1 MKNVIVFVH
10 GFPLH
15 RGMWTPQLE
24 TVRDA
29 GWTVIAPNLPGFAG
43 APALQHASMDSYAD
57 CVQQSLVA
65 LGLDQAVDQ
74 AVIVGLS
81 MGGYI
86 AFRLLER
93 FPNLAR
99 ALVLADTRATPD
111 SPEQVK
117 NRLALADRVEREGMT
132 WMADSNIVNLVAE
145 SAGQEVRSSLRDMH
159 LAASAVG
166 TAAAARAMAARPDST
181 AMLETIQFPT
191 LIVVG
196 EHDKPTPVASSED
209 MHARIKNSKLEVIK
223 EAGHMSNL
231 EQPKAF
237 NRVLLEFLKS
247 L

>member
-15 RGMWTPQLE
+15 RGMWAPQLE
-24 TVRDA
+24 AVREA
-29 GWTVIAPNLPGFAG
+29 GWTVLAPNLPGFAG
-43 APALQHASMDSYAD
+43 APALQYASMDSYAD
-57 CVQQSLVA
+57 HVQQSLVA
-65 LGLDQAVDQ
+65 LEVDQ

-86 AFRLLER
+86 AFRLIER

-111 SPEQVK
+111 NPEQVK
-117 NRLALADRVEREGMT
+117 NRLALAERVELEGMT
-132 WMADSNIVNLVAE
+132 WLADSNIVNLVAE
-145 SAGQEVRSSLRDMH
+145 SAGQDVRSSLREMH

-166 TAAAARAMAARPDST
+166 TAAAARAMAFRPDST
-181 AMLETIQFPT
+181 AMLETIQVPT

-196 EHDKPTPVASSED
+196 EHDKPTPLAASED
-209 MHARIKNSKLEVIK
+209 MHARIKGSQLEVIK
-223 EAGHMSNL
+223 NAGHMSNL

-237 NRVLLEFLKS
+237 NHVLLEFLKS

>member
-1 MKNVIVFVH
+1 MNVILFVH

-15 RGMWTPQLE
+15 RGMWTPQLKA
-24 TVRDA
+24 VRKA

-43 APALQHASMDSYAD
+43 APALQQASMDSYAD
-57 CVQQSLVA
+57 HVQQSLVA
-65 LGLDQAVDQ
+65 LEVDQ

-111 SPEQVK
+111 NPEQVK
-117 NRLALADRVEREGMT
+117 TRLALADRVEREGMS
-132 WMADSNIVNLVAE
+132 WLADSNIVNLVAE
-145 SAGQEVRSSLRDMH
+145 SAGQDVRSGLREMH

-166 TAAAARAMAARPDST
+166 TAAAARAMALRSDST
-181 AMLETIQFPT
+181 AMLETIQVPT

-196 EHDKPTPVASSED
+196 EHDKPTPVAASEA
-209 MHARIKNSKLEVIK
+209 MHAGIQNSKLEVIK
-223 EAGHMSNL
+223 DAGHMSNL
-231 EQPKAF
+231 EQPQAF
-237 NRVLLEFLKS
+237 NRVLLEFLNG

>member
-1 MKNVIVFVH
+1 MYEDVILFVH

-24 TVRDA
+24 AVREA
-29 GWTVIAPNLPGFAG
+29 GWTAIAPNLPGFAG

-57 CVQQSLVA
+57 QVQQSIAALV
-65 LGLDQAVDQ
+65 VEQ

-93 FPNLAR
+93 FPDLAR

-132 WMADSNIVNLVAE
+132 WMADSNIVNMVAE
-145 SAGQEVRSSLRDMH
+145 SAGQDVRSSLRDMH

-166 TAAAARAMAARPDST
+166 TAAASRAMAARPDST
-181 AMLETIQFPT
+181 AVLETIQVPT
-191 LIVVG
+191 LIIVG
-196 EHDKPTPVASSED
+196 EHDKSTPVAASED

-223 EAGHMSNL
+223 NAGHISNL
-231 EQPKAF
+231 EQPEAF

>member
-24 TVRDA
+24 AVRDA

-57 CVQQSLVA
+57 CVQQSLAA
-65 LGLDQAVDQ
+65 LEVDQ

-81 MGGYI
+81 MGGYV

-93 FPNLAR
+93 FPKLAR

-111 SPEQVK
+111 SSEQVK

-132 WMADSNIVNLVAE
+132 WMADSNIVNLVAD
-145 SAGQEVRSSLRDMH
+145 SAGEDVRSSLRDMH

-166 TAAAARAMAARPDST
+166 TAAAARAIADRSDST
-181 AMLETIQFPT
+181 PMLEKIKIPT

-209 MHARIKNSKLEVIK
+209 MHARIKGSKLEVIK
-223 EAGHMSNL
+223 DAGHMSNL
-231 EQPKAF
+231 EQPQAF

>member
-15 RGMWTPQLE
+15 RGMWAPQFE
-24 TVRDA
+24 AVREA
-29 GWTVIAPNLPGFAG
+29 GWTVLAPNLPGFAG

-57 CVQQSLVA
+57 HVQQSLVA
-65 LGLDQAVDQ
+65 LGFDQAVDQ

-81 MGGYI
+81 MGGYV

-111 SPEQVK
+111 NPEQAE

-132 WMADSNIVNLVAE
+132 WLADSNIVNLVSENA
-145 SAGQEVRSSLRDMH
+145 SLEVRSGLREMH

-166 TAAAARAMAARPDST
+166 TAAAARAMAFRPDST
-181 AMLETIQFPT
+181 PMLETIQVPT

-196 EHDKPTPVASSED
+196 EHDKPTPVAASQD
-209 MHARIKNSKLEVIK
+209 MQARIKGSKLEVIK
-223 EAGHMSNL
+223 NAGHMSNL
-231 EQPKAF
+231 EQPQAF
-237 NRVLLEFLKS
+237 NRVLLEFLKG

>member
-1 MKNVIVFVH
+1 MKNVILFVH

-24 TVRDA
+24 AVRAA
-29 GWTVIAPNLPGFAG
+29 GWTAIAPNLPGFAG
-43 APALQHASMDSYAD
+43 APALQHVSMDSYAD

-65 LGLDQAVDQ
+65 LEVDR

-99 ALVLADTRATPD
+99 ALLLADTRATPD
-111 SPEQVK
+111 NPDQVK

-132 WMADSNIVNLVAE
+132 WLADSNIVKLVAE
-145 SAGQEVRSSLRDMH
+145 GAGSEVRSSLRDMH

-166 TAAAARAMAARPDST
+166 TAAAARAMAFRPDST
-181 AMLETIQFPT
+181 PMLETIKIPT

-196 EHDKPTPVASSED
+196 EHDKPTPVAASED
-209 MHARIKNSKLEVIK
+209 MHARIKGSKLEVIK
-223 EAGHMSNL
+223 DAGHMSNL
-231 EQPKAF
+231 EQPQAF
-237 NRVLLEFLKS
+237 NRVLLEFLNG

>member
-1 MKNVIVFVH
+1 MKNVILFVH

-24 TVRDA
+24 AVRKA
-29 GWTVIAPNLPGFAG
+29 GWNVIAPNLPGFAG
-43 APALQHASMDSYAD
+43 APVLQHASMDSYAD
-57 CVQQSLVA
+57 HVQQSLVA
-65 LGLDQAVDQ
+65 LEVEQ

-81 MGGYI
+81 MGGYVV
-86 AFRLLER
+86 FRLLER

-111 SPEQVK
+111 NPDQVK

-132 WMADSNIVNLVAE
+132 WLADSSIVNLVAE
-145 SAGQEVRSSLRDMH
+145 SAGQEVRSSLREMH

-166 TAAAARAMAARPDST
+166 TAAAARAMAFRPDST
-181 AMLETIQFPT
+181 PMLETIKIPT

-196 EHDKPTPVASSED
+196 EHDKPTPVAASED

-223 EAGHMSNL
+223 NAGHMSNL
-231 EQPKAF
+231 EQPQAF
-237 NRVLLEFLKS
+237 NRVLLEFLNG